1 MLHVLYLVHDL
12 NDPAVRRRVAMLKAG
27 GARVSLA
34 GFHRGAFVPE
44 SVEAVP
50 TVSLGATADGRFAQ
64 RIGAVLKSGMSLAK
78 HLAGVEKPD
87 VILARNLEMLALG
100 NRARRLFGADVP
112 VVYECL
118 DIHRLMLRSDRVGQ
132 ALRWTERRLARDAH
146 LLITSSPAFLREYFE
161 PFKQT
166 NGPVMLVENKFLEL
180 EPAPPIAPAPASPPW
195 MIGWFGALRCARSL
209 DLLSRFTREQNGA
222 FTVTLRGKPALRELP
237 DFQARVEGEP
247 HLQFKGP
254 YRNPEEMSDIYGA
267 VHFSWA
273 IDFFEEGG
281 NSRWLLPNRL
291 YEGCRFGAVPIA
303 MAGTEISRV
312 LETRGIGLV
321 LPEATPQAL
330 DALLGGMTAERYA
343 ALRGRIEAT
352 DPSMWA
358 CTRAECEDLVSR
370 IAGRASI
377 SPVTLQA
384 AA

>member
-27 GARVSLA
+27 GARVTLA

-44 SVEAVP
+44 SVERVP

-64 RIGAVLKSGMSLAK
+64 RIGAVLKSGLSLAK
-78 HLAGVEKPD
+78 HLAGVGKPD

-118 DIHRLMLRSDRVGQ
+118 DIHRLMLRSDQVGQ
-132 ALRWTERRLARDAH
+132 ALRWTERRLARDTR

-161 PFKQT
+161 PFKQAS
-166 NGPVMLVENKFLEL
+166 GPVMLVENKFLEL
-180 EPAPPIAPAPASPPW
+180 EAAPPIARAPDVSPW
-195 MIGWFGALRCARSL
+195 RIGWFGALRCARSL
-209 DLLSRFTREQNGA
+209 DLLSRFTHEQGGA

-237 DFQARVEGEP
+237 DFQARVEAEP
-247 HLQFKGP
+247 HLRFKGP
-254 YRNPEEMSDIYGA
+254 YRNPEEMSAIYGA

-303 MAGTEISRV
+303 MHGTEIARV
-312 LETRGIGLV
+312 LHDRGIGLI

-330 DALLGGMTAERYA
+330 KALLGAMTPERYA
-343 ALRGRIEAT
+343 ALRGRIEET
-352 DPSMWA
+352 DPSVWA
-358 CTRAECEDLVSR
+358 CTRSECEDLVAR
-370 IAGRASI
+370 IAGRAATPI
-377 SPVTLQA
+377 TLQA